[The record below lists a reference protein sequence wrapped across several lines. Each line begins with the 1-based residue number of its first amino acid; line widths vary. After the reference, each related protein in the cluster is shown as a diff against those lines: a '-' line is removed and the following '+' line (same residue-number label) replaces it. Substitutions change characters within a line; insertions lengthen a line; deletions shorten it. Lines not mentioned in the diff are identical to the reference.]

1 MGLHRF
7 THKYYLRTVSKLKSI
22 GRNVRRLR
30 KQIAAMDPKKTYRV
44 YEGKKHLTLTGQQWK
59 NATKPINHEQV
70 DTDLRP
76 SEEGQAQ
83 DPVLDIRH

>member
-1 MGLHRF
+1 
-7 THKYYLRTVSKLKSI
+7 
-22 GRNVRRLR
+22 
-30 KQIAAMDPKKTYRV
+30 MDPKKTYRV

-76 SEEGQAQ
+76 SEEGKAQ
-83 DPVLDIRH
+83 DPALDIRH